1 LLFRG
6 VTRGSVVMRKSLK
19 RILDRLRSGAGRR
32 VGKQTSVR
40 GDLQGQQR
48 MQALGAATRTRR
60 AR

>member
-1 LLFRG
+1 
-6 VTRGSVVMRKSLK
+6 MRKSLK

-32 VGKQTSVR
+32 VGKQPSVR